1 MMDRDDPLTDFPDAQ
16 LDMSEYAA
24 RLQEDNAAG
33 LCFICEIVKGER
45 SSTRPIIYRD
55 DLCIA
60 FPPLYQRLVGY
71 TLLAPI
77 EHRTGVVSDF
87 SEEEYVE
94 IQRRIHR
101 LGRAIMK
108 VVEIDRLYVFSFGSN
123 QGVAHVHWHLAP
135 LPPGTSFES
144 QQFAAVDTST
154 YYDFT
159 EAQTAEL
166 AARIARAIEP

>member
-1 MMDRDDPLTDFPDAQ
+1 MMNRNDPLADYPVAQ
-16 LDMSEYAA
+16 LDMSQYAA

-33 LCFICEIVKGER
+33 RCFICEIVKEEPN
-45 SSTRPIIYRD
+45 STRPIVYRD

-60 FPPLYQRLVGY
+60 FPPLHPRLVGY
-71 TLLAPI
+71 TLLAPM

-108 VVEIDRLYVFSFGSN
+108 VVETDRLYVFSFGSN

-135 LPPGTSFES
+135 LPPGISFEQ

-166 AARIARAIEP
+166 CARISGAIER